1 MWADAQV
8 WIDVLSC
15 QTLKKSFIIT
25 DVTLLPQHTCICTIH
40 AQLHIHKHS
49 FDEFMICKKKKVTN
63 IHSHKKSEVGQ
74 WTKDQI
80 NRLNCSVYVLPLF
93 TLLSQCL
100 YRSKWAIKWWMIMLA
115 CVENNSSDS
124 ENPTHTQSLIQT
136 LTLRVIVNKT
146 LVIRSSSGSY
156 GWPMLNMHLKQSSF
170 MAFIRADHPVK
181 NNCTN
186 TTKHLLFISH
196 LKCVLKD

>member
-15 QTLKKSFIIT
+15 QTLKSFIIT
-25 DVTLLPQHTCICTIH
+25 DDTLLPQQHTCTIH

-49 FDEFMICKKKKVTN
+49 FDEFMICKKEKN
-63 IHSHKKSEVGQ
+63 HKHTFSQEVRSGAMNCGSDKQ
-74 WTKDQI
+74 
-80 NRLNCSVYVLPLF
+80 LNCAVYVLPLF
-93 TLLSQCL
+93 TLLSHCL
-100 YRSKWAIKWWMIMLA
+100 YSSKWAINWWMIMPA

-136 LTLRVIVNKT
+136 LTLRVIGNKT

-156 GWPMLNMHLKQSSF
+156 GCPMLMHLRQSSF
-170 MAFIRADHPVK
+170 MAFIRADQPE
-181 NNCTN
+181 
-186 TTKHLLFISH
+186 
-196 LKCVLKD
+196 